1 MNECDC
7 VPIKLYLQK
16 QVAWVWLMDQSL
28 PTLELYPLILTGTL
42 YVETIII
49 STLWIKK
56 LKPRIVS

>member
-7 VPIKLYLQK
+7 VPINLYLQK

-28 PTLELYPLILTGTL
+28 PALELYPLILIRTL

-49 STLWIKK
+49 STLWMRT